1 MRGAPY
7 SYFLSK
13 IELRLSR
20 TPGMSQLRK
29 RLFLATSHLAADPVE
44 FFGLPRERTIVIG
57 SFSEF

>member
-1 MRGAPY
+1 
-7 SYFLSK
+7 LSK

-20 TPGMSQLRK
+20 NPGMSQLRK